1 MRRWI
6 GALGLLLAFGTA
18 AHALDAPPN
27 PARQPPSRETR
38 TAAKPLATNDAKPVL
53 RPTGENEQ
61 ARRAED
67 DRLRRW
73 DERMR
78 RATRSMC
85 DRC

>member
-6 GALGLLLAFGTA
+6 GTLGLTLAFGTA
-18 AHALDAPPN
+18 ALALDTPPN
-27 PARQPPSRETR
+27 PARQPPGETR
-38 TAAKPLATNDAKPVL
+38 AAAKPLATNDARPAL